1 MTKLLRNTRY
11 LITGV
16 NLMPA
21 SQNFVTKGMILS
33 LSSNQDVYERGER
46 YYRGG
51 KLLSYDVVEDSGD
64 ETTVRATIEGN
75 YKNYEVTLKLAVK
88 GALTSYVCS
97 CESHSIWRGA
107 CKHVV
112 AALFAHEE
120 GHARMFSAGKM
131 RQHAHALAN
140 RLEEIIFDGIDE
152 TMTVPIRASGTT
164 LVKLV
169 PTVHCTNRGIYLTFS
184 VGRGRL
190 YVVKSISGF
199 VNSCKTGEKI
209 TYGQGL
215 TFVHNPD
222 MFDEI
227 SQKLLGFII
236 REDDMYSEISKRL
249 SRQFQLTHPS
259 LTVSRELHLTQRNI
273 DEFFDMFAGQTL
285 ECESSFGDSIKLID
299 AIPSF
304 TLNIR
309 HLAAGTV
316 IQAEPFDHRVI
327 RGRSHYYILTGGG
340 LYRLTRADGRVFSA
354 LLKALEDTPN
364 REILMTGNDQQKFL
378 SVIFP
383 QLRRMGI
390 VASIDGDAPIGDV
403 SPLTT
408 KMYFDSDKK
417 DVVGRVELYYGD
429 VMFDTF
435 DDVDVAHSTINR
447 DIVAEYAI
455 RRQLM
460 SLGFYEDKKLGAYR
474 LTGDD
479 FVHSFLRNANDSGVS
494 GIESLRKIA
503 DVFVSEDLQK
513 KTIRAGAPQIGLRL
527 SGNLLKVSIEDSGY
541 EIAELLEALEA
552 YRTRKK
558 FYRLKDGRFLSL
570 DDESISAA
578 AGFLDALDV
587 TRKEVR
593 GKSLTIPAY
602 RALYVDE
609 LTRSEALANTHT
621 LKRDQ
626 DFEALLA
633 HFNDKDS
640 LNFKVPRGLSSVLRE
655 YQKAG
660 FHWLKTLAHYGFG
673 GILADDMGLGKT
685 LQIISVLASGRETLT
700 LSASE
705 HKNNKP
711 SIVVCPTSLLY
722 NWENEIFRFAP
733 KLKTQVVSSM
743 PEKRRE
749 LLKTPDIDV
758 FITTYDMLKRD
769 IEHYEQFDF
778 AYIIADEAQNIKN
791 PGTQAAKSLKQLN
804 GKVRFALTGTPIEN
818 TLTELW
824 SIFDFIMPGYL
835 YSAHRFGAIYE
846 TPIVKFGDA
855 DVAAKLRQQIAP
867 FVLRRVK
874 ESVLKELPEKTETI
888 LPAELSPDQKKI
900 YQATLLETIGAF
912 DDIIAQNAFADNRM
926 RILAQLTRLRQ
937 ICCHPALFLENYD
950 GGSGKLSLAIE
961 TIQLALESGHRVL
974 LFSQFTSML
983 GLIKETLDN
992 SEIIT
997 PNGEKAEYFYL
1008 DGAVKSKD
1016 RMEMT
1021 ERFNLGERELF
1032 LISLKAGGAG
1042 LNLTGADV
1050 VIHYDPWWN
1059 PSVMDQASDRAHRY
1073 GQKKSVQ
1080 VFNLVAK
1087 DTIEEKIMNLQDK
1100 KRGLIDSVITEGGSF
1115 INLLSEEEVRKLFAN

>member
-1 MTKLLRNTRY
+1 
-11 LITGV
+11 
-16 NLMPA
+16 MPV
-21 SQNFVTKGMILS
+21 SQNPVTKGMILS

-46 YYRGG
+46 YYRDG

-64 ETTVRATIEGN
+64 ETNVRAIIEGN
-75 YKNYEVTLKLAVK
+75 YKNYEVTLKIGTK
-88 GALTSYVCS
+88 GALISYVCA

-112 AALFAHEE
+112 AALFAHAE

-140 RLEEIIFDGIDE
+140 KLEEIIFDGIDE
-152 TMTVPIRASGTT
+152 MMAIPVKVSGTT

-215 TFVHNPD
+215 TFVHSPD

-227 SQKLLGFII
+227 SQKLLGFIT
-236 REDDMYSEISKRL
+236 REDDMYSEVGKRL

-285 ECESSFGDSIKLID
+285 ECESSFGDSIKLFD

-304 TLNIR
+304 ALNIR

-327 RGRSHYYILTGGG
+327 RGRSYYYILTDGG
-340 LYRLTRADGRVFSA
+340 LYRLTRADGRVLSA
-354 LLKALEDTPN
+354 LLKALESTPN
-364 REILMTGNDQQKFL
+364 REVLMSGNDQQKFL
-378 SVIFP
+378 SVILP

-390 VASIDGDAPIGDV
+390 IASVDGDASVGDV
-403 SPLTT
+403 LPLTV
-408 KMYFDSDKK
+408 KMYFDSDKR
-417 DVVGRVELYYGD
+417 DVVGRVEFHYGNAVID
-429 VMFDTF
+429 IFDN
-435 DDVDVAHSTINR
+435 VSINNPAINR
-447 DIVAEYAI
+447 DIVAEYAM

-460 SLGFYEDKKLGAYR
+460 SLGFYEDRKAGAYR

-479 FVHSFLRNANDSGVS
+479 FVHSFLRDINDTGVS
-494 GIESLRKIA
+494 GIESLRKNA

-513 KTIRAGAPQIGLRL
+513 KTIRAGTPQIGLRL
-527 SGNLLKVSIEDSGY
+527 SGNLLKVSLEDSGY
-541 EIAELLEALEA
+541 EIGELLEALEA

-578 AGFLDALDV
+578 AGFLDALDA

-593 GKSLTIPAY
+593 GKSLTVPAY

-609 LTRSEALANTHT
+609 LTRSDALANTHT

-633 HFNDKDS
+633 HFNDSGS
-640 LNFKVPRGLSSVLRE
+640 LNFKVPRSLCSVLRE

-685 LQIISVLASGRETLT
+685 LQIISVLASER
-700 LSASE
+700 
-705 HKNNKP
+705 KNNKP

-733 KLKTQVVSSM
+733 KLKTQVVSGM

-749 LLKTPDIDV
+749 LLKAPGIDV

-769 IEHYEQFDF
+769 VEHYEQFNF

-791 PGTQAAKSLKQLN
+791 PGTQAAKSLKQLK

-835 YSAHRFGAIYE
+835 YSAHKFGAMYE

-855 DVAAKLRQQIAP
+855 NVAAKLRQQIAP

-888 LPAELSPDQKKI
+888 LPAELLPEQKKI

-950 GGSGKLSLAIE
+950 GGSGKLNLAIE

-992 SEIIT
+992 TEIIT
-997 PNGEKAEYFYL
+997 PNGKQAEYFYL

-1021 ERFNLGERELF
+1021 ERFNAGERELF

-1087 DTIEEKIMNLQDK
+1087 DTIEEKIMHLQDK

>member
-1 MTKLLRNTRY
+1 
-11 LITGV
+11 
-16 NLMPA
+16 MPA
-21 SQNFVTKGMILS
+21 TQNAITKGMILS

-46 YYRGG
+46 YYRDG
-51 KLLSYDVVEDSGD
+51 KLLSYNAVEDSGG
-64 ETTVRATIEGN
+64 EATVRATIEGN
-75 YKNYEVTLKLAVK
+75 YKNYEVTLKLDVK
-88 GALTSYVCS
+88 DTLTSYVCS

-112 AALFAHEE
+112 AVLFAHAE

-131 RQHAHALAN
+131 RQHAHALTN
-140 RLEEIIFDGIDE
+140 KLEEIIFDGIDE
-152 TMTVPIRASGTT
+152 ALVVPNQASGTA

-169 PTVHCTNRGIYLTFS
+169 PTVHYTSRGIYLTFA

-190 YVVKSISGF
+190 YVIKSISGF

-215 TFVHNPD
+215 TIVHSRGI
-222 MFDEI
+222 FDEQ
-227 SQKLLGFII
+227 SQKLLGFIT

-249 SRQFQLTHPS
+249 SRQFQLTHPP

-273 DEFFDMFAGQTL
+273 DEFFDMYAGHTL
-285 ECESSFGDSIKLID
+285 ECVADFGEKIKLLD
-299 AIPSF
+299 TMPPVA
-304 TLNIR
+304 LHVR
-309 HLAAGTV
+309 HLAAGTAV
-316 IQAEPFDHRVI
+316 HAESFDCRII
-327 RGRSHYYILTGGG
+327 RGRSNYYALIDGG
-340 LYRLTRADGRVFSA
+340 LHRLTRADGRVLST
-354 LLKALEDTPN
+354 LLKAIDGTPC
-364 REILMTGNDQQKFL
+364 REILMTGNDQLKFL
-378 SVIFP
+378 TVILL
-383 QLRRMGI
+383 QLKRMGI
-390 VASIDGDAPIGDV
+390 IASIDGDAPVADV
-403 SPLTT
+403 SPLLT
-408 KMYFDSDKK
+408 KVYFDSDKK
-417 DVVGRVELYYGD
+417 DVIGRIEFHYGTVVID
-429 VMFDTF
+429 IFNDSNDRAV
-435 DDVDVAHSTINR
+435 SR
-447 DIVAEYAI
+447 DIVAEYTI
-455 RRQLM
+455 RRQMM
-460 SLGFYEDKKLGAYR
+460 SHGFYEDKKAGVFR

-479 FVHSFLRNANDSGVS
+479 LLHSFLCNSHNLGVS
-494 GIESLRKIA
+494 GIESLRKNA
-503 DVFVSEDLQK
+503 DVFISEDLQK
-513 KTIRAGAPQIGLRL
+513 KTIRAQSPQIGLRL
-527 SGNLLKVSIEDSGY
+527 SGDLLKVSLEDSGY
-541 EIAELLEALEA
+541 EIGELLEALEA

-558 FYRLKDGRFLSL
+558 FFRLKDGRFLSL
-570 DDESISAA
+570 DDESVSAA

-587 TRKEVR
+587 TRKEIK
-593 GKSLTIPAY
+593 GKTLIVPAY
-602 RALYVDE
+602 RALYVNE
-609 LTRSEALANTHT
+609 LTRSEALANTHI
-621 LKRDQ
+621 LKLDQ
-626 DFEALLA
+626 SYQTLLA
-633 HFNDKDS
+633 HFKDNNH

-660 FHWLKTLAHYGFG
+660 YHWLKTLAQYGFG

-685 LQIISVLASGRETLT
+685 LQIISVLASDR
-700 LSASE
+700 
-705 HKNNKP
+705 KKNKP
-711 SIVVCPTSLLY
+711 SIVVCPTSLLF
-722 NWENEIFRFAP
+722 NWENEISRFAP
-733 KLKTQVVSSM
+733 KLKTQVVSGM

-749 LLKTPDIDV
+749 LLKASDIDV
-758 FITTYDMLKRD
+758 YITTYDMLKRD
-769 IEHYEQFDF
+769 VAYYKQLDF

-791 PGTQAAKSLKQLN
+791 PGTQAAKSLKELN
-804 GKVRFALTGTPIEN
+804 GRVRFALTGTPIEN

-835 YSAHRFGAIYE
+835 YTAHKFGTLYE

-855 DVAAKLRQQIAP
+855 SIAAKLRQQIAP
-867 FVLRRVK
+867 FVLRRIK
-874 ESVLKELPEKTETI
+874 ESVLKELPEKTETT
-888 LPAELSPDQKKI
+888 LPAELVPEQKKI

-912 DDIIAQNAFADNRM
+912 DDIIAQDAFADNRM

-950 GGSGKLSLAIE
+950 GGSGKLNLAIE

-983 GLIKETLDN
+983 GLIKETLDK
-992 SEIIT
+992 SEIT
-997 PNGEKAEYFYL
+997 VPNGKGAEYFYL

-1021 ERFNLGERELF
+1021 ERFNAGERELF

-1073 GQKKSVQ
+1073 GQKKAVQ